1 MDIFRSRVV
10 GILACATTIAA
21 AAGPALIMAGDLGQT
36 AAQARRLRAPVL
48 IVFTQRSCPYCT
60 IAKRDYLVPLQQ
72 SPQWRRRVLIREVDI
87 DEQIPVRDF
96 GGEAGTARA
105 FAQRVEV
112 KKVPTVIVF
121 DADGRVVSPPI
132 VGLLTR
138 DFYGLYLE
146 QAIEAGL
153 VAMRKP

>member
-1 MDIFRSRVV
+1 
-10 GILACATTIAA
+10 
-21 AAGPALIMAGDLGQT
+21 MAGDLAQT
-36 AAQARRLRAPVL
+36 AAQARRLRVPVL
-48 IVFTQRSCPYCT
+48 IAFTQHSCPYCAV
-60 IAKRDYLVPLQQ
+60 AKRDYLVPLQQ
-72 SPQWRRRVLIREVDI
+72 SPIWRRRVLIREVDI
-87 DEQIPVRDF
+87 DQQIPMRDF
-96 GGEAGTARA
+96 GGETGTTRA
-105 FAQRVEV
+105 FAQRFEV